1 MATVLEKEKLVCAH
15 CGLPARPEIEENG
28 NYFCCHGCKTAHSFL
43 QSEPSCELP
52 EPAAPRSAT
61 ELAWLDTPGVLDKWK
76 VRSRGDAITIRL
88 KLPGIHCASC
98 VQVLERLYIRK
109 EGILQSQVQFLRKE
123 IEITFIPDV
132 LPFSGLVSWLDSLGY
147 RPELSDPS
155 ADQQSRKR
163 LSESTLL
170 TMRMAV
176 AGFCAGNIM
185 LLSFPE
191 YLGLQDDSYRHFFGW
206 LNLALALPAFI
217 FSGWGYLKA
226 VWLGIT
232 QRILNLDVPIGVAML
247 ATLSLSLYEII
258 TQTGAGYF
266 DSLIGLIFF
275 LLIGRWVQN
284 RTFEFL
290 SFERDFRSYFPLSI
304 TRMDQGKEQSILSS
318 DIKAGDILK
327 IHHGE
332 IIPCDGSLLEGEALV
347 DYSFVTGE
355 SRPEEISAQGD
366 LLAGGRQTSGSFLMK
381 ANQEMSRSQLV
392 TLWNNPI
399 FRKDAKPGLKTF
411 ADQVAYYFTPAV
423 MLLAIGVAITW
434 LFFDPSVSLRAF
446 VSILIVACPCT
457 LQLAYPMALSNTMRL
472 FGKEGFFLKNTE
484 VVESLALTDT
494 LVFDKTGTLSDRLG
508 VQVTYTGMELSDREK
523 TALASILAGSTHPL
537 SRAVLGNLE
546 KFRLRDGIRMFREE
560 KGMGVKGLWEDVQV
574 EAGSARF
581 VMHQPGPEAEA
592 EGSLI
597 YVRINEAFKG
607 YFNVRSAPLPFVS
620 NMIHKLGRLYRMHML
635 SGDHAKGQS
644 YWESLFR
651 KYDGTARFAQSPED
665 KLTCISSLQYEGHT
679 VAMVGDGL
687 NDAGALRKSDVG
699 IAIASDAHQ
708 FTPGSDAILLA
719 GKLAQLPGYL
729 KMSRLTMQVVRFCFW
744 VSLVYNTVGL
754 SFAVF
759 GKLEPVVAAI
769 LMPVSSISVVLI
781 AWIGTEI
788 NRKWIRKA

>member
-1 MATVLEKEKLVCAH
+1 MASVLEKEKLICAH
-15 CGLPARPEIEENG
+15 CGLPARPEIREG
-28 NYFCCHGCKTAHSFL
+28 DHHFCCHGCKTAYSFFL
-43 QSEPSCELP
+43 ADPVCELP
-52 EPAAPRSAT
+52 EPAPPRSVA
-61 ELAWLDTPGVLDKWK
+61 ELAWLDTPGVLEKWK
-76 VRSRGDAITIRL
+76 VRSRGEAITIRL

-109 EGILQSQVQFLRKE
+109 EGILRSEVQFLRKE
-123 IEITFIPDV
+123 IEITFIPSV

-155 ADQQSRKR
+155 AEQQTRKR

-206 LNLALALPAFI
+206 LNLALALPAFV
-217 FSGWGYLKA
+217 FSGWTYLKA

-232 QRILNLDVPIGVAML
+232 RQILNLDVPIGVAMI
-247 ATLSLSLYEII
+247 ATLMLSLYEII

-304 TRMDQGKEQSILSS
+304 TRIEQGTERSILSS
-318 DIKAGDILK
+318 DIKAGDVLK

-332 IIPCDGSLLEGEALV
+332 IIPCDGVLLDGEALV
-347 DYSFVTGE
+347 DYSFVSGE
-355 SRPEEISAQGD
+355 SRPEEIPSQGE
-366 LLAGGRQTSGSFLMK
+366 LLAGGRQTAGSFLMK
-381 ANQEMSRSQLV
+381 ANREMSRSQLV

-399 FRKDAKPGLKTF
+399 FRKEGKAGLKTF
-411 ADQVAYYFTPAV
+411 ADQVAYYFTPSV
-423 MLLAIGVAITW
+423 MILAMGVAIAW

-508 VQVTYTGMELSDREK
+508 VQVLYSGEELNDREK
-523 TALASILAGSTHPL
+523 TAIAAILAGSTHPL
-537 SRAVLGNLE
+537 SRAVLGSLE
-546 KFRLRDGIRMFREE
+546 KFRTREGIRMFREE
-560 KGMGVKGLWEDVQV
+560 KGMGVKGLWEEIQV

-581 VMHQPGPEAEA
+581 VGKEAGKESEE

-597 YVRINEAFKG
+597 YIRLNDSFKG
-607 YFNVRSAPLPFVS
+607 HFLVRSAPLPFVA
-620 NMIHKLGRLYRMHML
+620 NLIHKLGLHYHLHML
-635 SGDHAKGQS
+635 SGDHSKGQS
-644 YWESLFR
+644 FWENLFSQ
-651 KYDGTARFAQSPED
+651 YQGTARFAQNPED
-665 KLTCISSLQYEGHT
+665 KLECISSLQAEGHT

-699 IAIASDAHQ
+699 IAIAADAHQ

-729 KMSRLTMQVVRFCFW
+729 KMSKRTMQVVRFCFW
-744 VSLVYNTVGL
+744 VSLVYNTIGL

-759 GKLEPVVAAI
+759 GKLQPVVAAI
-769 LMPVSSISVVLI
+769 LMPASSLSVVLI
-781 AWIGTEI
+781 AWIGTEL

>member
-15 CGLPARPEIEENG
+15 CGLPARPEIEDHG
-28 NYFCCHGCKTAHSFL
+28 NYFCCHGCKTAHTFL
-43 QSEPSCELP
+43 QTESSCDLP
-52 EPAAPRSAT
+52 QPAAPRSAA
-61 ELAWLDTPGVLDKWK
+61 ELAWLDTPGLLDKWK
-76 VRSRGDAITIRL
+76 VRSQSDAVTIRL

-98 VQVLERLYIRK
+98 VQVLERLYNRK
-109 EGILQSQVQFLRKE
+109 EGILRSEVQFLRKE
-123 IEITFIPDV
+123 IEITFIPGV
-132 LPFSGLVSWLDSLGY
+132 LPFSELVSWLDSLGY
-147 RPELSDPS
+147 SPELSDPS
-155 ADQQSRKR
+155 AENQSRKR

-191 YLGLQDDSYRHFFGW
+191 YLGLQDESYRHFFGW
-206 LNLALALPAFI
+206 LNLALALPAFL

-232 QRILNLDVPIGVAML
+232 RRILNLDVPIGVAMM
-247 ATLSLSLYEII
+247 ATLALSLYEII

-266 DSLIGLIFF
+266 DSLIGLVFF

-304 TRMDQGKEQSILSS
+304 TRLENGKEHSILSS
-318 DIKAGDILK
+318 DIKAGDLLK

-332 IIPCDGSLLEGEALV
+332 IIPSDGILLEGEARI
-347 DYSFVTGE
+347 DYSFVSGE
-355 SRPEEISAQGD
+355 SRPEEIQTGGE
-366 LLAGGRQTSGSFLMK
+366 LMAGGRQTAGSFLMK
-381 ANQEMSRSQLV
+381 ANREMSRSQLV

-411 ADQVAYYFTPAV
+411 ADQVAFYFTPAV
-423 MLLAIGVAITW
+423 MILAVGVAIAW

-508 VQVTYTGMELSDREK
+508 VQVTYTGLELSEREK
-523 TALASILAGSTHPL
+523 MGLAAILSGSTHPL
-537 SRAVLGNLE
+537 SRAVLGSLE
-546 KFRLRDGIRMFREE
+546 KYRTREGIRMFREE
-560 KGMGVKGLWEDVQV
+560 KGLGVKGIWEDVQV

-581 VMHQPGPEAEA
+581 IHHSPGSETEG

-597 YVRINEAFKG
+597 YIRIHDSYRG

-620 NMIHKLGRLYRMHML
+620 NLIHKLGRLYRIHML
-635 SGDHAKGQS
+635 SGDHARGQS
-644 YWESLFR
+644 FWENLFHR
-651 KYDGTARFAQSPED
+651 YEGSARFAQNPED
-665 KLTCISSLQYEGHT
+665 KLECISSLQHEGYT

-699 IAIASDAHQ
+699 IAIAADAHQ

-729 KMSRLTMQVVRFCFW
+729 KMSKATMQVVRFCFW
-744 VSLVYNTVGL
+744 VSLVYNTIGL

-759 GKLEPVVAAI
+759 GKLEPVVAAV
-769 LMPVSSISVVLI
+769 LMPVSSLSVVLI
-781 AWIGTEI
+781 AWIGTEM